1 MQRLLSLSLGFF
13 FFCCRF
19 RSACVRVHHFH
30 CSSAFL
36 LWWIVSLALWHS
48 RSRVYRSPGHAL
60 EWLFSAVCLC
70 VCLWFFRH
78 HYKIWLIFSHHAP
91 PPLTTNGLSN
101 IPVSFDTRV
110 FVSLSTRGKSAPTG
124 GRDGKIPPAYCVR
137 VRHLVTRLNTSK
149 NDKLRRYTV
158 NLFRRS
164 IFEFQSKI

>member
-1 MQRLLSLSLGFF
+1 MRESTPFPLFFGLPPLMNCLARSLAFSLSHLSLS
-13 FFCCRF
+13 
-19 RSACVRVHHFH
+19 
-30 CSSAFL
+30 
-36 LWWIVSLALWHS
+36 
-48 RSRVYRSPGHAL
+48 RSRTRMIVFSSVFVCVFVVFSPSL
-60 EWLFSAVCLC
+60 QNMIDF
-70 VCLWFFRH
+70 
-78 HYKIWLIFSHHAP
+78 ISHHAP